1 MFVLASSA
9 SCGRRDNG
17 TPAVTRPRAGGAE
30 IDTPEGGFRA
40 VNGQTIYIPA
50 YSSVFTSDS
59 SHPFN
64 LAVTLSIR
72 NADREHPIVITSVRY
87 FDHDGKL
94 IHDYLKKPLRV
105 GPMAAVEF
113 FVKESDTSGGVSAS
127 FLVEWLSEEPVTSP
141 VVESVMVGT
150 ASTQG
155 VSFTCPGRV
164 LTDRGRSGSGGDEGR

>member
-1 MFVLASSA
+1 M
-9 SCGRRDNG
+9 
-17 TPAVTRPRAGGAE
+17 TRPRAGGAE

-72 NADREHPIVITSVRY
+72 NADREHPVVIASVRY

-127 FLVEWLSEEPVTSP
+127 FLVEWTLRRAGNVPRRRIRHGRHGEHARRLVHVPRPRPDRPGSLGVRWGRVPL
-141 VVESVMVGT
+141 GC
-150 ASTQG
+150 ASTRAK
-155 VSFTCPGRV
+155 P
-164 LTDRGRSGSGGDEGR
+164 